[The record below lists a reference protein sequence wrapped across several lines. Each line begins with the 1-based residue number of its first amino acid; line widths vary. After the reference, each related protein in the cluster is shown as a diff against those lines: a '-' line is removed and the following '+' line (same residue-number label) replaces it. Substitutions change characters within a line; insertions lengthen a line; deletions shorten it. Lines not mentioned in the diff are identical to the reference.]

1 MATVVKTESLQID
14 RLVLGAFS
22 TNAYAV
28 TCRETGE
35 SVVVDAPGGTEL
47 IFDGLRGTRPRYILV
62 THGHMDHI
70 PGLVDLKKALSVP
83 VAAHPGDAEAFPIDP
98 DMLLRDGDTIPLGAA
113 QLQVLHTPGHT
124 PGSVCFLTGKYL
136 ISGDTLFP
144 GGPGHTRSPA
154 DFRLIIES
162 LSRKIFSLP
171 DDTEVY
177 PGHGE
182 PTVLGK
188 EKPAFAAFSSR
199 PHRPDLCG
207 DVLWESS

>member
-14 RLVLGAFS
+14 RLVLGPFS
-22 TNAYAV
+22 TNAYIV
-28 TCRETGE
+28 TCRKTGE

-47 IFDGLRGTRPRYILV
+47 ILDGLRGTRPRYILIS
-62 THGHMDHI
+62 HGHMDHI
-70 PGLVDLKKALSVP
+70 PGLVDLKRSLIVP

-98 DMLLRDGDTIPLGAA
+98 DMLLRDGDTIPLGAV

-124 PGSVCFLTGKYL
+124 AGSVCFLTGKYL

-162 LSRKIFSLP
+162 VSRKIFSLP

-177 PGHGE
+177 PGHGDG
-182 PTVLGK
+182 TILGK
-188 EKPAFAAFSSR
+188 EKQAFAAFSAR

-207 DVLWESS
+207 DVLWESA